1 MIEYAKSGLYLIVV
15 LFLSLLLVYVLCDCS
30 RIGSQ
35 KFQKK
40 ISHMSDNRLLDYY
53 YGINQ
58 RIKDIDDEFRRN
70 ERLDNSEYDRF
81 AFQDPFIIGGQGYNL
96 IQKRKLILEE
106 LKKRNVIPD
115 PP

>member
-1 MIEYAKSGLYLIVV
+1 MSSNE
-15 LFLSLLLVYVLCDCS
+15 LL
-30 RIGSQ
+30 
-35 KFQKK
+35 
-40 ISHMSDNRLLDYY
+40 NYY

-58 RIKDIDDEFRRN
+58 RIKDIDNDFRRN

-81 AFQDPFIIGGQGYNL
+81 IFQDPFIIGGQGYNL
-96 IQKRKLILEE
+96 IQRRKLILKE